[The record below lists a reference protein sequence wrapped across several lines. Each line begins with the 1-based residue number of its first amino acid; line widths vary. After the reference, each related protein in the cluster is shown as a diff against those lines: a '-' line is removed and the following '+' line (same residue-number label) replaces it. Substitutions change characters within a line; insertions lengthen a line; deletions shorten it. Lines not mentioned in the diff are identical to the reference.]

1 MRSDLVFGAMLHA
14 SNRYLL
20 VKLAAKAV
28 RGLHRPGVR
37 IEDTTNDVLVRFS
50 YANPIAEVRA
60 AGQPTVVSIHRKS
73 ARRVNP
79 NSPKVVT
86 LIPVSGDSDAV
97 WETARVLRA

>member
-1 MRSDLVFGAMLHA
+1 MRSDLIFEAMLHV

-20 VKLAAKAV
+20 AMLAARAV

-60 AGQPTVVSIHRKS
+60 APEAAVVSIHRKS
-73 ARRVNP
+73 ARRVDP
-79 NSPKVVT
+79 HSSKVVT
-86 LIPVSGDSDAV
+86 LTPVSGDSDAL
-97 WETARVLRA
+97 WEAARALRA